1 MTKRDFSL
9 SIENKTLTASFTTLA
24 ERANGSVILRY
35 GTTALLATAVM
46 SEYKKESADFLP
58 LTVEYQERYYAVGKI
73 LGNRYQRREGKSSDA
88 AILCGR
94 VVDRTIRPLFAEH
107 IRNEIQVVITTLATD
122 PADTDR
128 MPCLAVIAASLA
140 LSTSNIPWSGPV
152 GASLVETDRFKL
164 VACGK
169 SGTLNMIEC
178 STKVA
183 STDAAGLATKNPSEL
198 SEKEVSDALA
208 AAQKEVSRIE
218 AFQAKIIREIGV
230 EKRVIEA
237 MAIPSTLRNTFTSEI
252 APKLV
257 QRLFTGSAGDSHM
270 DALRSEWLA
279 TAESIL
285 TGNTVGSGSNTKF
298 SNIRLLASALFEEA
312 VNETIHA
319 EAIERG
325 RRTDGRKLTDI
336 RPLFAEAG
344 GISPRLHGSGL
355 FYRGQ
360 THIFTALTL
369 GGPHE
374 GQIIEGEHSADDEGK
389 QFIHHYNFPPFSTG
403 ETGKLGGTNRRMIG
417 HGALVEKSFAAVLP
431 TKAQFPY
438 TIRLVSE
445 AFSSNGST
453 SMASVCASTLALMDG
468 GVPITRQVAGIS
480 CGAMTRIEKDQHG
493 QAFLKYVLLTDIQG
507 PEDHY
512 GDMDFKVAG
521 TTVGITAVQ
530 MDIKTEGMP
539 VALLVEALERAR
551 VARLQILKTMEK
563 AIATPR
569 ARLSPYAPRIEKM
582 LIDQRHIG
590 ILIGPGGKTI
600 NGIKKQSGLQNI
612 DVSDNGEVMLVGE
625 NDSTEKAKALILS
638 VLR

>member
-9 SIENKTLTASFTTLA
+9 SIDNKTLTASFTTLA
-24 ERANGSVILRY
+24 ERAHGSVILRF

-46 SEYKKESADFLP
+46 SENRKESADFLP

-73 LGNRYQRREGKSSDA
+73 LGNRYQRREGKPSDA

-94 VVDRTIRPLFAEH
+94 VVDRTIRPLFAAH
-107 IRNEIQVVITTLATD
+107 IRNEIQVVVTTLAID
-122 PADTDR
+122 PADGAR
-128 MPCLAVIAASLA
+128 MPSLAVIAASLA
-140 LSTSNIPWSGPV
+140 LSTSNIPWNGPV
-152 GASLVETDRFKL
+152 GAALVETERL
-164 VACGK
+164 ALIACGK
-169 SGTLNMIEC
+169 AGTLNMVEC
-178 STKVA
+178 STRG
-183 STDAAGLATKNPSEL
+183 TSEL
-198 SEKEVSDALA
+198 SEKEVATALA
-208 AAQKEVSRIE
+208 LAQKEVDRIE
-218 AFQAKIIREIGV
+218 AFQANIVREIGV
-230 EKRVIEA
+230 EKRVVEA
-237 MAIPSTLRNTFTSEI
+237 PMVPPIVRNAFASEI

-257 QRLFTGSAGDSHM
+257 QKLFTGRAGDE
-270 DALRSEWLA
+270 AIEATRAEWLA
-279 TAESIL
+279 LAESIT
-285 TGNTVGSGSNTKF
+285 TGGSSGLSGNGSVKI
-298 SNIRLLASALFEEA
+298 SNIRGLANIIFEEA
-312 VNETIHA
+312 VNEVVHT

-325 RRTDGRKLTDI
+325 RRTDGRKITDI

-374 GQIIEGEHSADDEGK
+374 GQITEGEHSPDDEGK

-417 HGALVEKSFAAVLP
+417 HGALVEKSFGAVLP
-431 TKAQFPY
+431 PKAKFPY
-438 TIRLVSE
+438 VIRLVSE

-468 GVPITRQVAGIS
+468 GVPIARPVAGIS
-480 CGAMTRIEKDQHG
+480 CGAMTRIEKDAHG
-493 QAFLKYVLLTDIQG
+493 QTFLKYVLLTDIQG

-521 TTVGITAVQ
+521 TTVGITAIQ

-551 VARLQILKTMEK
+551 AARLQILKTIEK
-563 AIATPR
+563 ALPAPR
-569 ARLSPYAPRIEKM
+569 ARLSPYAPRIEKI

-600 NGIKKQSGLQNI
+600 NGIKKQAGLQNI
-612 DVSDNGEVMLVGE
+612 DVSDNGEVVLVGE
-625 NDSTEKAKALILS
+625 NGSTEKAKALIATI
-638 VLR
+638 LR

>member
-1 MTKRDFSL
+1 MNPREFSL
-9 SIENKTLTASFTTLA
+9 SIDNKTLTASFTTLA

-46 SEYKKESADFLP
+46 SESKKESADFLP

-73 LGNRYQRREGKSSDA
+73 LGNRYQRREGKPSDA

-94 VVDRTIRPLFAEH
+94 VVDRTIRPLFAAH
-107 IRNEIQVVITTLATD
+107 IRNEIQVVITTLAVD
-122 PADTDR
+122 QADAAR

-140 LSTSNIPWSGPV
+140 LSTSNIPWNGPV
-152 GASLVETDRFKL
+152 GAALVETSRLKL

-169 SGTLNMIEC
+169 TGTLNMIEC
-178 STKVA
+178 GTKMPAGSV
-183 STDAAGLATKNPSEL
+183 SAATNEL
-198 SEKEVSDALA
+198 SEKEVAAALVS
-208 AAQKEVSRIE
+208 AQKEIDRLE
-218 AFQAKIIREIGV
+218 AFQADIVREIGV
-230 EKRVIEA
+230 EKREISAVT
-237 MAIPSTLRNTFTSEI
+237 IPPILRSTFASEI
-252 APKLV
+252 APELV
-257 QRLFTGSAGDSHM
+257 QKLYTGQAGDG
-270 DALRSEWLA
+270 AIEEARGEWLA
-279 TAESIL
+279 LAESIA
-285 TGNTVGSGSNTKF
+285 TGGAGGMNSKGDGKISNVRT
-298 SNIRLLASALFEEA
+298 LADTLFEEE
-312 VNETIHA
+312 VNKVVHT

-336 RPLFAEAG
+336 RPLFAQAG

-374 GQIIEGEHSADDEGK
+374 GQLIEGEHSTDDEGK
-389 QFIHHYNFPPFSTG
+389 FFIHHYNFPPFSTG

-417 HGALVEKSFAAVLP
+417 HGALVEKSFAAILP
-431 TKAQFPY
+431 SKAQFPY
-438 TIRLVSE
+438 VIRLVSE

-468 GVPITRQVAGIS
+468 GVPIARPVAGIS
-480 CGAMTRIEKDQHG
+480 CGAMTRVEKDAHG
-493 QAFLKYVLLTDIQG
+493 QVFLKYVLLTDIQG

-521 TTVGITAVQ
+521 TSVGITAVQ

-551 VARLQILKTMEK
+551 AARQQILKTIEK
-563 AIATPR
+563 ALPAPR
-569 ARLSPYAPRIEKM
+569 TRLSPYAPKIEKIV
-582 LIDQRHIG
+582 IDQRHIG

-600 NGIKKQSGLQNI
+600 NGIKKQSGVQNI
-612 DVSDNGEVMLVGE
+612 DVSDNGEVVIVGE
-625 NDSTEKAKALILS
+625 NDSTEKAKTLIAS

>member
-1 MTKRDFSL
+1 MNPREFSL
-9 SIENKTLTASFTTLA
+9 SIDNKTLTASFTTLA

-46 SEYKKESADFLP
+46 SEHKKESADFLP

-94 VVDRTIRPLFAEH
+94 VVDRTIRPLFAAH
-107 IRNEIQVVITTLATD
+107 IRNEIQVVITTLAVD
-122 PADTDR
+122 PADTAR

-140 LSTSNIPWSGPV
+140 LSTSNIPWNGPV
-152 GASLVETDRFKL
+152 GAALVETDRLKL

-169 SGTLNMIEC
+169 PGTLNMIEC
-178 STKVA
+178 GTKT
-183 STDAAGLATKNPSEL
+183 SSEL
-198 SEKEVSDALA
+198 SEKEVAAALA
-208 AAQKEVSRIE
+208 LVQKEVDRTE
-218 AFQAKIIREIGV
+218 AFQQDIIREIGV
-230 EKRVIEA
+230 EKRENVTA
-237 MAIPSTLRNTFTSEI
+237 VIPSTLRSTFTSEI
-252 APKLV
+252 MPKLV
-257 QRLFTGSAGDSHM
+257 PRLFEGTAGDSHIE
-270 DALRSEWLA
+270 ALHNEWL
-279 TAESIL
+279 TLVESIAAGGKGVNFH
-285 TGNTVGSGSNTKF
+285 TAANT
-298 SNIRLLASALFEEA
+298 LFEEA
-312 VNETIHA
+312 VNEAIHT

-336 RPLFAEAG
+336 RPLFAQAG

-374 GQIIEGEHSADDEGK
+374 GQITEGEHAPDDEGK

-417 HGALVEKSFAAVLP
+417 HGALVEKAFTAVLP
-431 TKAQFPY
+431 PKTTFPY
-438 TIRLVSE
+438 TVRLVSE

-468 GVPITRQVAGIS
+468 GVPISRPVAGIS
-480 CGAMTRIEKDQHG
+480 CGAMTRIEKDTHG
-493 QAFLKYVLLTDIQG
+493 QSFLKYVLLTDIQG

-521 TTVGITAVQ
+521 TTEGVTAVQ

-539 VALLVEALERAR
+539 VALLAEALERAR
-551 VARLQILKTMEK
+551 AARLQILKTIEK
-563 AIATPR
+563 ALPAPR
-569 ARLSPYAPRIEKM
+569 TRLSPYAPRIEKI

-612 DVSDNGEVMLVGE
+612 DVSDNGEVVLVGE
-625 NDSTEKAKALILS
+625 NGSTEKAKALIAS
-638 VLR
+638 ILR

>member
-1 MTKRDFSL
+1 MNPREFSL
-9 SIENKTLTASFTTLA
+9 SIDNKTLTASFTTLA

-46 SEYKKESADFLP
+46 SENKKEAADFLP

-73 LGNRYQRREGKSSDA
+73 LGNRYQRREGKPSDA

-94 VVDRTIRPLFAEH
+94 VVDRTIRPLFAAH
-107 IRNEIQVVITTLATD
+107 IRNEIQVVITTLAVD
-122 PADTDR
+122 PADAGR
-128 MPCLAVIAASLA
+128 MPCLAVLAASLA
-140 LSTSNIPWSGPV
+140 LSTSNIPWNGPV
-152 GASLVETDRFKL
+152 GTALIETDRLKL

-169 SGTLNMIEC
+169 AGTLNMVEC
-178 STKVA
+178 GTKT
-183 STDAAGLATKNPSEL
+183 SSEL
-198 SEKEVSDALA
+198 SEKGVAAALGL
-208 AAQKEVSRIE
+208 AQKEIDRTE
-218 AFQAKIIREIGV
+218 AFQQDIVREIGV
-230 EKRVIEA
+230 EKREDNA
-237 MAIPSTLRNTFTSEI
+237 ATIPSTLRATFTSEI

-257 QRLFTGSAGDSHM
+257 SRLFAGAAGDSHIE
-270 DALRSEWLA
+270 ALRKEWLA
-279 TAESIL
+279 LVESIAASGGSANG
-285 TGNTVGSGSNTKF
+285 GNSGGKNINLRAVANT
-298 SNIRLLASALFEEA
+298 LFEEA
-312 VNETIHA
+312 VNEAVHT

-336 RPLFAEAG
+336 RPLFAQAG

-374 GQIIEGEHSADDEGK
+374 GQIIEGEHSLDDEGK

-417 HGALVEKSFAAVLP
+417 HGALVEKAFSAVLP
-431 TKAQFPY
+431 PKTQFPY

-453 SMASVCASTLALMDG
+453 SMASICASTLALMDG
-468 GVPITRQVAGIS
+468 GVPIARPVAGIS
-480 CGAMTRIEKDQHG
+480 CGAMTRIEKDAHG
-493 QAFLKYVLLTDIQG
+493 QSFLKYIILTDIQG

-521 TTVGITAVQ
+521 TAAGITAVQ

-539 VALLVEALERAR
+539 VRLLVEALEKARA
-551 VARLQILKTMEK
+551 ARLQILKTIEK
-563 AIATPR
+563 ALPAPR
-569 ARLSPYAPRIEKM
+569 ARLSPYAPRIEKI

-612 DVSDNGEVMLVGE
+612 DVSDNGEVVLVGE
-625 NDSTEKAKALILS
+625 NGSTEKARALIAS
-638 VLR
+638 ILR